1 MTNLLV
7 ALGES
12 LPLAVK
18 SLFVEAQALGCAV
31 DVSVAFLAVVTR
43 HPTGNKILKGEFITD
58 SMRSIMG
65 AVCHVASS
73 LRK

>member
-7 ALGES
+7 AWGES

-18 SLFVEAQALGCAV
+18 LLFVEAQALGSAV
-31 DVSVAFLAVVTR
+31 VVSVTFLAVVTR
-43 HPTGNKILKGEFITD
+43 PPTGNKILKGEFITD
-58 SMRSIMG
+58 PMRSIMG
-65 AVCHVASS
+65 AVCHVVSS